1 MPNQLSSD
9 GTVVELT
16 REEFDLLIEISGKIS
31 PMQVELVFAN
41 DPQKEWK
48 SDRIYEMYKE
58 LVGQKVLPME
68 T

>member
-9 GTVVELT
+9 GTVVEFT
-16 REEFDLLIEISGKIS
+16 REEFDLLIEFLGKIS

-48 SDRIYEMYKE
+48 SYRIYEMYKE
-58 LVGQKVLPME
+58 LVG
-68 T
+68 